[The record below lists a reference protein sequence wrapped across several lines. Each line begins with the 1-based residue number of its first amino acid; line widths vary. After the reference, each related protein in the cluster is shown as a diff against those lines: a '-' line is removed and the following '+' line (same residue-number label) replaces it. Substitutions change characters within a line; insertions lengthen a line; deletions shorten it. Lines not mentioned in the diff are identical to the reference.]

1 VQHPE
6 KEEVA
11 VIISKHYQLFKIFYI
26 LKALPAYKVTEDVA
40 RSRNTIPGVGLI
52 SPPPHH
58 DCYSIEDSAEL
69 FYDLKSA
76 NPKARISVKL
86 VSEVGVGVI
95 ASGCAKAKAEHLTIS
110 GHDGGTGSSTW
121 TGIRHAGLPWEL
133 GIAETHQTLV
143 LNDLRSRVILQAD
156 GHIRTGL
163 DVAIAALLGADEF
176 GFATAP
182 LITLGCIMM
191 RKCHLNICPV
201 GIASQ
206 DPVLREKFTGKPEHI
221 INYLFLLAEE
231 VRVIMAKLGFRK
243 FNEMIGRVDKLGMR
257 KDKLNEKQASLDF
270 SLILTD
276 IRKER
281 PDANMVGGSIKQN
294 YELENRLEEK
304 ILANCLEVINGRREE
319 ITLDMNITNKDRA
332 FGSTLSYYISIKHKD
347 KGLRKNSIKIFLKGN
362 AGQSFGAFLARGIRL
377 ELEGDANDGVG
388 KGLSGGTIVIYPPKS
403 ATYPTEHSIIVGNSV
418 LYGAVSGKFFVRG
431 QASERFCVRNSGAI
445 AVSEGC
451 DDHGCEYMTGGIC
464 IILGSTGNNFA
475 AGMNGGLAYVYDP
488 NNKFPSKCNRDSVAL
503 EWLEEEE
510 DLQQVYEL
518 LIEFLAATGSKVAE
532 YILKN
537 WLKETS
543 KFYKVYPHEYRKVIE
558 KLKESDVQI
567 FEDEV
572 VEEEAKTAVA
582 EKQTVKENSLVDI
595 EDSVKNIDKLRAFMN
610 IGRETNSIRPV
621 SERVKDWGE
630 IHNHAQVRKNIK
642 KQAAR
647 CMDCGVPFCQS
658 KDGCPLGKN
667 KIFLRKYSQKL
678 FLVGNVIP
686 QWNELVFQV
695 KTINIFN

>member
-1 VQHPE
+1 MFFL
-6 KEEVA
+6 
-11 VIISKHYQLFKIFYI
+11 II
-26 LKALPAYKVTEDVA
+26 ALPSYKVTEDVA

-86 VSEVGVGVI
+86 VSEKGVGVV
-95 ASGCAKAKAEHLTIS
+95 ASGCVKAKAEHLTIS
-110 GHDGGTGSSTW
+110 GHDGGTGASTW
-121 TGIRHAGLPWEL
+121 TGIKHAGLPWEL
-133 GIAETHQTLV
+133 GIAETHHTLV
-143 LNDLRSRVILQAD
+143 LNDLRSRVTLQVD

-163 DVAIAALLGADEF
+163 DVVIGALLGADEF

-201 GIASQ
+201 GIATQ
-206 DPVLREKFTGKPEHI
+206 DPVLREKFAGKPEYL

-231 VRVIMAKLGFRK
+231 VRVIMSRLGFRT
-243 FNEMIGRVDKLGMR
+243 FSEMIGRVDKLGKR
-257 KDKLNEKQASLDF
+257 KDKMNEKHASLDF
-270 SLILTD
+270 SFILHD
-276 IRKER
+276 IKKDMPEVNIR
-281 PDANMVGGSIKQN
+281 AGTVKQN

-304 ILANCLEVINGRREE
+304 ILGKCLEVINGKREG

-332 FGSTLSYYISIKHKD
+332 FGSTLSYYVSMKHKD
-347 KGLRKNSIKIFLKGN
+347 KGLHKNAIKIFLKGN

-388 KGLSGGTIVIYPPKS
+388 KGLSGGTIVVYPPKS

-475 AGMNGGLAYVYDP
+475 AGMTGGLAYVYDI
-488 NNKFPSKCNRDSVAL
+488 NSRFLSKCNRESVKL
-503 EWLEEEE
+503 ERLEELE

-532 YILKN
+532 YVLKN
-537 WLKETS
+537 WEKETA
-543 KFYKVYPHEYRKVIE
+543 KFYKVFPHEYRKALQ
-558 KLKESDVQI
+558 KLKELDDKPDVDN
-567 FEDEV
+567 DESV
-572 VEEEAKTAVA
+572 VVKKEPTKVNQVA
-582 EKQTVKENSLVDI
+582 DI
-595 EDSVKNIDKLRAFMN
+595 EDAVKDVDKTRGFLKYERD
-610 IGRETNSIRPV
+610 TNSYRAV
-621 SERVKDWGE
+621 DERVKDWNE
-630 IHNHAQVRKNIK
+630 IQNHKQLRKNIK

-658 KDGCPLGKN
+658 KDGCPLG
-667 KIFLRKYSQKL
+667 
-678 FLVGNVIP
+678 
-686 QWNELVFQV
+686 
-695 KTINIFN
+695 